1 MPLHRRF
8 VTAFLA
14 ALALALALPAAAAPL
29 RVSVR
34 LPPAQGK
41 APLDGRLL
49 LLVSKDPSAE
59 PRTQIADAPGTQQV
73 FGRDVEGWTAA
84 APAVFDGSE
93 LGYPL
98 EAMKDLPAG
107 EYTVQ
112 ALLDKYET
120 YHRAD

>member
-1 MPLHRRF
+1 
-8 VTAFLA
+8 
-14 ALALALALPAAAAPL
+14 
-29 RVSVR
+29 
-34 LPPAQGK
+34 
-41 APLDGRLL
+41 
-49 LLVSKDPSAE
+49 
-59 PRTQIADAPGTQQV
+59 TQQV

-112 ALLDKYET
+112 ALLDTYET
-120 YHRAD
+120 YHRADGHTVKLPVDRGEGRQWNQAPGNLYSTPRKVTLDPAAGGVLELTLDQAVPPIPELPETKYVKHE